1 MRTFFVLVSLFVTG
15 CSPATFVMLTAS
27 KSSARVGD
35 TVVITAATSKSDVV
49 TFTASSGM
57 VRPSSVTPTNGLA
70 TANLTVTMPGEVT
83 VTATQGTATD
93 STTVTFTAGQT
104 LRFQT
109 SPGNTASQNLLRP
122 IPVVVIEENGSVV
135 TSSTA
140 SVTVAVT
147 PGSCSAQLDATSLAT
162 VNAMQG
168 AASFNGLK
176 ITTPVNGCTL
186 TATSGSLPAAVSTAF
201 NITP

>member
-1 MRTFFVLVSLFVTG
+1 MRTFLSIGLFITG
-15 CSPATFVMLTAS
+15 CSPATFVSVSAS

-35 TVVITAATSKSDVV
+35 TVVISAATPKSDVV
-49 TFTASSGM
+49 TFTSSSGM
-57 VRPSSVTPTNGLA
+57 LRPSSVTPTNGLA

-83 VTATQGTATD
+83 VTATQGTTSD
-93 STTVTFTAGQT
+93 STTVTFTAGPT

-109 SPGNTASQNLLRP
+109 SPGNSASQNLLRP
-122 IPVVVIEENGSVV
+122 IPVVVIEEDGNVV

-147 PGSCSAQLDATSLAT
+147 PGSCNAQLDATSLAT
-162 VNAMQG
+162 VNAQMG

-176 ITTPVNGCTL
+176 ITTPVNGCSL
-186 TATSGSLPAAVSTAF
+186 TATSGSLPAAVSSTF